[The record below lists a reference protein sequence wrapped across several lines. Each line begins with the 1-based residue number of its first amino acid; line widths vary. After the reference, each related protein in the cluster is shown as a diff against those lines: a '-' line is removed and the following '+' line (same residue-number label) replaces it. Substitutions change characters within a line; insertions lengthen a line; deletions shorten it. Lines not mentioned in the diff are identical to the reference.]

1 MTVFNNKT
9 SLREL
14 VNFHVIKTI
23 YQVRSE
29 RQKND

>member
-1 MTVFNNKT
+1 MTVFNNKNG
-9 SLREL
+9 SCEL
-14 VNFHVIKTI
+14 VNFYVIKTI